1 MDELEL
7 SKIVGVGCA
16 AMLAFVGLTEI
27 SHGIVSVDDL
37 ETPAYAIE
45 VAEEEGD
52 AEEEVI
58 TIAAIMASADATA
71 GVKVFKKCSACH
83 NATPDGDAKTGPNL
97 WGIMGRDI
105 ASVDGFGYSAALTEI
120 DGNWDWEKLN
130 AFLTKPN
137 VYAKGT
143 KMNGFSG
150 LKKDAD
156 RANVMAWLNE
166 QSDAAI
172 PLPTE

>member
-58 TIAAIMASADATA
+58 SIAAIMASADATA
-71 GVKVFKKCSACH
+71 GVKVFKKCSGCH
-83 NATPDGDAKTGPNL
+83 NATPDGDANTGPNL

-105 ASVDGFGYSAALTEI
+105 ASVD
-120 DGNWDWEKLN
+120 
-130 AFLTKPN
+130 N